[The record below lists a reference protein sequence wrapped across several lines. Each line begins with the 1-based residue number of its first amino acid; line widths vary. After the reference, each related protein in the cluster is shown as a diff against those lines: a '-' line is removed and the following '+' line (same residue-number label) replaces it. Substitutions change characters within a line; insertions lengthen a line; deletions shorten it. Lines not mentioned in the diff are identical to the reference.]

1 VINGKAYRNPA
12 FRREDISISNDL
24 SRSDA
29 RKSQKSRPDFKR
41 MDVGIEDLI
50 ARLGALSP
58 KSGDRGYRE
67 AVVSAGLA
75 GAGLPVVVWRGA
87 AGKANHRNGYSIDR
101 VDRDVEDRHQD
112 SV

>member
-1 VINGKAYRNPA
+1 
-12 FRREDISISNDL
+12 
-24 SRSDA
+24 
-29 RKSQKSRPDFKR
+29 

-75 GAGLPVVVWRGA
+75 GAGLPVVVNPAARR